1 MSDVNKKFD
10 SKKDQLSGKAKEV
23 EGKVTGD
30 RAREA
35 QGKTQSLMGK
45 ADAEETVKGVVDE
58 AKDKMKKKS
67 DD

>member
-35 QGKTQSLMGK
+35 QGKTQS
-45 ADAEETVKGVVDE
+45 
-58 AKDKMKKKS
+58 
-67 DD
+67 

>member
-30 RAREA
+30 RARSPG
-35 QGKTQSLMGK
+35 QNTILNGQS
-45 ADAEETVKGVVDE
+45 
-58 AKDKMKKKS
+58 
-67 DD
+67 